1 MEARK
6 RAFFNTGGV
15 FLESLFYQAR
25 AFLITIGI
33 GAAAGFC
40 FDYYRVIRRACRLK
54 KLGTYIGDAIF
65 WLAATVIVFML
76 LLWGNWGEMRL
87 YVLIGLG
94 LGALLYFNLFSR
106 PASRVIRFKFYILHK
121 IWRLLKKTIALLWMI
136 VIFPFRLVIHVL
148 SYPFY
153 LMKLLLKKAK
163 GKPAV
168 FFHGLVGGKIECCK
182 RWIKS
187 KLKR

>member
-33 GAAAGFC
+33 GVTAGLC

-54 KLGTYIGDAIF
+54 KFGTYVGDAVF
-65 WLAATVIVFML
+65 WLAATLIVFIA
-76 LLWGNWGEMRL
+76 LLWGNWGEIRL

-106 PASRVIRFKFYILHK
+106 TASRVIRFKFFILHK
-121 IWRLLKKTIALLWMI
+121 IWRLLKKTILLLWMI
-136 VIFPFRLVIHVL
+136 ISCPFRLVIYVL
-148 SYPFY
+148 SYPMH
-153 LMKLLLKKAK
+153 LIKLFSKKAK
-163 GKPAV
+163 GKLV
-168 FFHGLVGGKIECCK
+168 VLFHGLAGGKIERGK

>member
-1 MEARK
+1 M
-6 RAFFNTGGV
+6 
-15 FLESLFYQAR
+15 ESLFYQAR

-54 KLGTYIGDAIF
+54 KLGTYVGDAVF
-65 WLAATVIVFML
+65 WLFTTVIVFIS

-106 PASRVIRFKFYILHK
+106 SVSRVIRFKFFILYK
-121 IWRLLKKTIALLWMI
+121 IWTLLKKTILLLWMI
-136 VIFPFRLVIHVL
+136 VSFPFRLVIQIL
-148 SYPFY
+148 SYPVY
-153 LMKLLLKKAK
+153 LIKLLSKKAK
-163 GKPAV
+163 GKLAML
-168 FFHGLVGGKIECCK
+168 FHVLAGGKIERCK

>member
-1 MEARK
+1 ME
-6 RAFFNTGGV
+6 T
-15 FLESLFYQAR
+15 LFYQAR

-33 GAAAGFC
+33 GAAVGFC
-40 FDYYRVIRRACRLK
+40 FDYYRVIRRAYRLK
-54 KLGTYIGDAIF
+54 KLGTYVGDAVF
-65 WLAATVIVFML
+65 WLAATVIVFIS

-106 PASRVIRFKFYILHK
+106 PASRVIRFKFFILYK
-121 IWRLLKKTIALLWMI
+121 FWTLLRKTFLLLWMI
-136 VIFPFRLVIHVL
+136 VLFPFRLVIQIL
-148 SYPFY
+148 TYPVY
-153 LMKLLLKKAK
+153 LIKLLSKKAK
-163 GKPAV
+163 GKLAV
-168 FFHGLVGGKIECCK
+168 LFHGLAGGRIERGK

>member
-1 MEARK
+1 
-6 RAFFNTGGV
+6 V
-15 FLESLFYQAR
+15 LFLESLFYQAR

-40 FDYYRVIRRACRLK
+40 FDYYRVVRRACRLK
-54 KLGTYIGDAIF
+54 KVGTYVGDAVF

-106 PASRVIRFKFYILHK
+106 PASRLIRFKFYILHR
-121 IWRLLKKTIALLWMI
+121 IWILLRKTILLLWKI
-136 VIFPFRLVIHVL
+136 VTLPFRLVIQVL

-153 LMKLLLKKAK
+153 LIKMLLKKAK
-163 GKPAV
+163 GKLAV
-168 FFHGLVGGKIECCK
+168 FFHGLAGGRIERGK

>member
-1 MEARK
+1 LKARK

-25 AFLITIGI
+25 TFLITIGI
-33 GAAAGFC
+33 GATAGFC

-54 KLGTYIGDAIF
+54 KFGTFVGDAVF
-65 WLAATVIVFML
+65 WLVTTVIVFIA

-106 PASRVIRFKFYILHK
+106 PASRVIRFKFFILYK
-121 IWRLLKKTIALLWMI
+121 IWTLLKKTILLLWMI
-136 VIFPFRLVIHVL
+136 VLFPFRLVLQIL
-148 SYPFY
+148 LYPVY
-153 LMKLLLKKAK
+153 LIKMLLKKAK
-163 GKPAV
+163 GKLAAL
-168 FFHGLVGGKIECCK
+168 FHGLAVGKIERCK
-182 RWIKS
+182 RWIRS